1 MTNILTQARRKA
13 LNFPLYFRR
22 ILSFIASA
30 PLLLIFGGCLFSA
43 IVIAV
48 TLAPWLA
55 PYDPAEQFLS
65 ARMQGPSTLHWLG
78 TDNLGR
84 DVLSRLLF
92 GGQFSLLIAAI
103 AVALCFFVGVVVGT
117 ISARSSSIV
126 DEILMRLVD
135 LLLSLPEIVLALCLI
150 AIFGSGYM
158 TVILAIVFISWAPFA
173 RLARA
178 LAIDI
183 ASKTYIQAAEVLGCS
198 RSFIIFRHVIPNTI
212 RPLAAMGFLRFGHTI
227 ITVGGL
233 SFLGLGVQPPD
244 SDWAAMVASAV
255 PYIERAPY
263 LVAFP
268 GLAIFLA
275 AVSVTL
281 IGQALDRASGN

>member
-1 MTNILTQARRKA
+1 MTKTFFRASRKA
-13 LNFPLYFRR
+13 LSIPLQFR
-22 ILSFIASA
+22 SMVGFIAGA
-30 PLLLIFGGCLFSA
+30 PWLLLFGGGLFSA

-55 PYDPAEQFLS
+55 PYDPAEQFLR
-65 ARMQGPSTLHWLG
+65 ARLQGPSALHWLG

-84 DVLSRLLF
+84 DVLSRLLY
-92 GGQFSLLIAAI
+92 GGRFSLLIAAI
-103 AVALCFFVGVVVGT
+103 AVTLCFIVGVVIGT
-117 ISARSSSIV
+117 ISARSSSTI
-126 DEILMRLVD
+126 DEILMRFVD

-150 AIFGSGYM
+150 SIFGSGYI

-173 RLARA
+173 RLARG
-178 LAIDI
+178 LAVDI
-183 ASKTYIQAAEVLGCS
+183 SSKTYIEAAEVLGCS

-263 LVAFP
+263 LIVFP

-275 AVSVTL
+275 AMSVTL
-281 IGQALDRASGN
+281 IGQALDRTSYN